1 MKKIGNIKNKKLK
14 LVFLFLLIIFA
25 TLNVNAGTTTDSC
38 GKMGRLTVKMTSD
51 GEDAGFDAR
60 EYTCQWVYSG
70 MADMGN
76 FSTPSSLIRHAT
88 EFITTTVTTT
98 SPSGK
103 GSVTAG
109 YTYQR
114 CTDPRAE
121 TSATGTCTKD
131 YTGTAHWHDGYC
143 DGEWSD
149 DGDDCEGTWYN
160 GYYTYSCDEPNS
172 SGGGDSSSCTRT
184 ETKSFG
190 PVTGPVTSGAATVN
204 SQYNSWASGFS
215 GFSCSKELSYKCPSY
230 TCQSTPFN
238 FRACTPR
245 FKDANGNEVYCI
257 NPDQLF
263 TTGANVAGSE
273 AVYGIDDFDVTK
285 CKYSYSTVDCGFANI
300 LIEGQYYKQKGV
312 LGYNEIN
319 LALRLWSYYT
329 NRGGFDGVGL
339 SWVTAKYGTGGSCS
353 LGANGDNLFIPP
365 YYNVYD
371 GTYKKYF
378 EAALNS
384 IAEGKKYISPTDNLL
399 SGLAGCDGFGFACN
413 TQLSTVNK
421 AFALLLNTIK
431 GNPYMFDHLAE
442 LFPEYTGTPTGVSFE
457 PSTGDEDKTD
467 VIVEY
472 GPIFNNWTRDVWIN
486 CDSLVPGTD
495 EYNQVKP
502 YCKVRIKWYDA
513 QGVAHETKPSSCKK
527 SVGCRYEKLSL
538 AFCDVNEQKQLIRK
552 IYIHHPRTKVT
563 TSIAKLE
570 NCNTV
575 NAQMMFSFIYN
586 DKVKYVDPWSEVD
599 PDEDEWIPYNL
610 PSYSCKGNCDNY
622 NLRKTEGT
630 GLSCK
635 YDGNKEDGGIFT
647 GYIKDPSL
655 NCILNMPAPRE
666 KYKYDYSQEFGV
678 NTNFCRVYCSDEVE
692 YTLADKITV
701 QSGKDFKLDIAGKI
715 NFGDTK
721 NKLLTNVVTEKRT
734 CVSEIYYS
742 KSFSSV
748 IDWKTLYDLDEN
760 PDNISQLYDAL
771 LRKSSSENNRTE
783 NLNQVL
789 YDLYACNFYTKDDIL
804 STGLTRPKENTNGDV
819 ITYALDKYF
828 SPSKSYGLAIN
839 KDCLINDSTN
849 TCIVMDTITYT
860 GGAEYYG
867 TNDRDNNNIIKRFGD
882 GDGVTKIDVG
892 SLAKQE
898 LSSIGYC
905 HGNNCFKYNENNDL
919 DYSYINMGSYTPH
932 TKRINGHNVP
942 VPENDYAFF
951 TIKTDVAFYNDTLT
965 QTVPGSGHIINKKSN
980 DASEKYIDLPA
991 FSFPTSKD
999 AYLLC
1004 EDDTKTIRNMNT
1016 GLSSL
1021 ETHSCEVK
1029 YKFANVNTY
1038 YRKNYPDNFS
1048 RAVQEE
1054 YMAPSCYYDAMTN
1067 IPNTPVT
1074 SDKCLSEG
1082 NCTEYKN
1089 VNKTKIFPN
1098 GIPVDTNWDDEWS
1111 LKVKQYLEDTAKNMT
1126 DTENLEYSITL
1137 TPTQI
1142 KALRQY
1148 NKTNSNYQN
1157 AIINCPTPTTGHYY
1171 NCESQFMIR
1180 MREGSSTNGSY
1191 DYGSLNPNFNGTTY
1205 YINSETKTINNN

>member
-38 GKMGRLTVKMTSD
+38 GKMGRLTIKMTSD
-51 GEDAGFDAR
+51 GEYAGFDAS
-60 EYTCQWVYSG
+60 ENTCEWTYTGRNDVMGGHFGTAADAADYGLEWVT
-70 MADMGN
+70 AIV
-76 FSTPSSLIRHAT
+76 SSPA
-88 EFITTTVTTT
+88 
-98 SPSGK
+98 PSGK
-103 GSVTAG
+103 GSLSSTS
-109 YTYQR
+109 TYQR
-114 CTDPRAE
+114 CNDPK
-121 TSATGTCTKD
+121 ATV
-131 YTGTAHWHDGYC
+131 TASKRCIHGVRGNHVVEWGCSVELEDGAC
-143 DGEWSD
+143 PAGKSIVTND
-149 DGDDCEGTWYN
+149 
-160 GYYTYSCDEPNS
+160 YYTCPENY
-172 SGGGDSSSCTRT
+172 SGGGSSPDCIRDEIFTSSEYQAYPVPNEEAAAAEIAGKGSWGLCTAPYYQ
-184 ETKSFG
+184 F
-190 PVTGPVTSGAATVN
+190 
-204 SQYNSWASGFS
+204 
-215 GFSCSKELSYKCPSY
+215 KCPVY
-230 TCQSTPFN
+230 QCVPTPFT
-238 FRACTPR
+238 FGACTPR
-245 FKDANGNEVYCI
+245 FKDSSGNEVYCV
-257 NPDQLF
+257 NPDKLF
-263 TTGANVAGSE
+263 TSGSNVAGST
-273 AVYGIDDFDVTK
+273 ATYGIDDFDVTK
-285 CKYSYSTVDCGFANI
+285 CKYSYSTTDCGFANI

-329 NRGGFDGVGL
+329 NRGGFSDGVGL
-339 SWVTAKYGTGGSCS
+339 SWVTAPVGGGSCT
-353 LGANGDNLFIPP
+353 LGSHGDQLFIAEF
-365 YYNVYD
+365 YNVYKGIYD
-371 GTYKKYF
+371 HYF
-378 EAALNS
+378 ADYLAAIS
-384 IAEGKKYISPTDNLL
+384 EDKKYISPTDVNVTLV
-399 SGLAGCDGFGFACN
+399 GCNILGVACGN
-413 TQLSTVNK
+413 NNSTVSK
-421 AFALLLNTIK
+421 AFGLLYNTVR

-789 YDLYACNFYTKDDIL
+789 YDLYACNFYTKDAIL

-980 DASEKYIDLPA
+980 DASERYIDLPA

-1054 YMAPSCYYDAMTN
+1054 YMTPSCYYDAMTN